1 MRYITSRLTYYVNV
15 NVNQEFLAWLKQP
28 KPTTYL
34 LTVNICCTRQLASK
48 LQCIVA

>member
-1 MRYITSRLTYYVNV
+1 MRYVTSRLTYYVNV

-34 LTVNICCTRQLASK
+34 RTYSK
-48 LQCIVA
+48 RLLHTPVSVEAAL